1 MNQNPNPDQYP
12 QPQTSQ
18 PRTIQVAIPNVK
30 PYVTYAIL
38 GFTVFIYLLQLAGQY
53 LLPQLPVSLANSIIT
68 ILGPLIPAFGTA
80 DIAADIGEKV
90 NAMIRVG
97 QIWRLLTPVFLH
109 DSSLPYGLLHIGFN
123 MYALFL
129 YGRGLEARFG
139 HWRFSLLYFLSAYAG
154 NVLSFLLTPNPSLGA
169 STAIFGLLAA
179 EGMFVFQNRQL
190 LGNRAGRAL
199 MNVLYVAGINLLI
212 GFSTTGVDNF
222 GHLGGLLGGV
232 LFTWFGGP
240 RWKMEGFYPS
250 VRLIDEREGH
260 GAVGGTVAVLLFFIP
275 LTMLGWIWPK

>member
-1 MNQNPNPDQYP
+1 MNENPNPDQYP
-12 QPQTSQ
+12 QPSQPPQ
-18 PRTIQVAIPNVK
+18 PRTVQVAVPNVK
-30 PYVTYAIL
+30 PYVTYSIL
-38 GFTVFIYLLQLAGQY
+38 GFTVFIYLLQLAGVISAHNWM
-53 LLPQLPVSLANSIIT
+53 LVAALVRVSNMDS
-68 ILGPLIPAFGTA
+68 LIRA
-80 DIAADIGEKV
+80 
-90 NAMIRVG
+90 G
-97 QIWRLLTPVFLH
+97 QIWRLITPVFLH

-139 HWRFSLLYFLSAYAG
+139 HWRFTLLYFLSAYAG
-154 NVLSFLLTPNPSLGA
+154 NVFSFLLTPNPSLGA
-169 STAIFGLLAA
+169 STAVFGLLAA

-212 GFSTTGVDNF
+212 GFSTSGVDNF

-250 VRLIDEREGH
+250 IRLIDEREGH
-260 GAVGGTVAVLLFFIP
+260 GAFAGTLAVLLFFIP
-275 LTMLGWIWPK
+275 LTVLGWIWIVK

>member
-1 MNQNPNPDQYP
+1 MNQNPNPEQYP
-12 QPQTSQ
+12 QTPQAPQ
-18 PRTIQVAIPNVK
+18 PRAVQVAVPNVK

-38 GFTVFIYLLQLAGQY
+38 GFTVFIYLLQLAGLY
-53 LLPQLPVSLANSIIT
+53 LLPSETTGVLLAPFGISVSSSGAYDVVA
-68 ILGPLIPAFGTA
+68 ILGEKINQLI
-80 DIAADIGEKV
+80 
-90 NAMIRVG
+90 RLG
-97 QIWRLLTPVFLH
+97 QVWRLITPVFLH
-109 DSSLPYGLLHIGFN
+109 DSNLPYGLLHIGFN

-139 HWRFSLLYFLSAYAG
+139 HWRFTLLYFLSAYAG

-190 LGNRAGRAL
+190 FGNRAGRAL

-212 GFSTTGVDNF
+212 GFSSNGLVDNF
-222 GHLGGLLGGV
+222 GHIGGLLGGV

-240 RWKMEGFYPS
+240 RWKMEGFYPAI
-250 VRLIDEREGH
+250 RLVDEREGH
-260 GAVGGTVAVLLFFIP
+260 GALAGAAAVLLFFIP
-275 LTMLGWIWPK
+275 LTVLGWIWIK

>member
-1 MNQNPNPDQYP
+1 MNQNPTPEQQYP
-12 QPQTSQ
+12 STPQ
-18 PRTIQVAIPNVK
+18 PRTIQVAVPNVK

-38 GFTVFIYLLQLAGQY
+38 GFTVFIYLLQLAGVY
-53 LLPQLPVSLANSIIT
+53 LLKADIVAT
-68 ILGPLIPAFGTA
+68 FGVKYGPLIRA
-80 DIAADIGEKV
+80 GE
-90 NAMIRVG
+90 
-97 QIWRLLTPVFLH
+97 IWRLITPVFLH

-139 HWRFSLLYFLSAYAG
+139 HMRFTLLYFLSAYAG
-154 NVLSFLLTPNPSLGA
+154 NVFSFLLSPNPSLGA

-179 EGMFVFQNRQL
+179 EGLFVFQNRQL

-199 MNVLYVAGINLLI
+199 MNVLYIAGINLLI

-240 RWKMEGFYPS
+240 RWKIEGFYPS
-250 VRLIDEREGH
+250 VKLIDEREGH
-260 GAVGGTVAVLLFFIP
+260 GALAGTIAVLLFFIP
-275 LTMLGWIWPK
+275 LTMLGWIWIVK